1 MRGPELAKRRLAM
14 LPPVCRGSISETP
27 QNFVVREL
35 LDERKLKVNPGQY
48 IQGFL
53 TVDTADRA

>member
-1 MRGPELAKRRLAM
+1 M

-53 TVDTADRA
+53 TVVTADCA

>member
-1 MRGPELAKRRLAM
+1 M
-14 LPPVCRGSISETP
+14 LPPEGRGSINETP

-35 LDERKLKVNPGQY
+35 DERKLNVGRTQY

-53 TVDTADRA
+53 TVVTADCA